1 MSQWDVVV
9 TGIDPEKGR
18 EAVVQAVAAR
28 LEADPARV
36 ARILSHAPSVLVTDI
51 GDAEAKSLVTE
62 LRALGLR
69 VKPRPF
75 GEPLTEL
82 GSRPP
87 DARLSASPAP
97 ATRASTRPQLASTPP
112 PGAVIPRA
120 APVPIDL
127 LASVGNDPG
136 HAPALD
142 DTDSRRSP
150 LDEVDV
156 SSIPPPSGL
165 ELDLPLPPDVRRS
178 APPARAVDD
187 RPEAMLRGL
196 RTDEQSEAPVH
207 THRPLPEEKEEAPRA
222 FWSALP
228 SAFAVPLQRSV
239 VGGLMLT
246 PLCMFIAVVAA
257 TVGSFMLMLGLG
269 VALAASAA
277 FMGIVMQ
284 VSHRCLWA
292 TAVGEREPSS
302 LSWSILSEYM
312 FPGIGM
318 LVVQGALGAML
329 QWGLVWLAANGVPH
343 AVIVLVGVVG
353 GLYFVIGFALSA
365 ANNSPMGYLDVARI
379 VRILV
384 RAPLEVLAIAAIG
397 AALQG
402 VIVAVAVGQ
411 LGAAIASGNIGN
423 TFLSV
428 GGTIGLLSLGGA
440 YGAALSAT
448 MMGMLF
454 YARPE
459 VAG

>member
-9 TGIDPEKGR
+9 TGIDPERGR
-18 EAVVQAVAAR
+18 DAVVQAVAAR

-36 ARILSHAPSVLVTDI
+36 ARILTHAPAVLVTDV
-51 GDAEAKSLVTE
+51 GDVEAKALVME

-69 VKPRPF
+69 VKPRPV
-75 GEPLTEL
+75 GEPLNEL
-82 GSRPP
+82 SRSSMP
-87 DARLSASPAP
+87 SASAPAP

-112 PGAVIPRA
+112 PGAQIPRA

-127 LASVGNDPG
+127 LASVGHDPG
-136 HAPALD
+136 HAPPLD

-196 RTDEQSEAPVH
+196 RTDEQGEAPVH
-207 THRPLPEEKEEAPRA
+207 AHAPLAGPPEEAPRV

-228 SAFAVPLQRSV
+228 GAFLVPLQRAV

-246 PLCMFIAVVAA
+246 PVCAFVAVVAA
-257 TVGSFMLMLGLG
+257 TVGTFLLMLGLG
-269 VALAASAA
+269 VSLVASAA

-284 VSHRCLWA
+284 VSHRCLWT

-302 LSWSILSEYM
+302 MSWSFLSDYV

-318 LVVQGALGAML
+318 IAVQGGIGFLMNWGALWLTAQGAPRAVVML
-329 QWGLVWLAANGVPH
+329 LGLLA
-343 AVIVLVGVVG
+343 

-365 ANNSPMGYLDVARI
+365 ANNSPMGYLDVGRI
-379 VRILV
+379 VRILA

-397 AALQG
+397 VLVQG
-402 VIVAVAVGQ
+402 VIAAVAVGQ
-411 LGAAIASGNIGN
+411 LGAAIASGNIGS

-459 VAG
+459 VAN